1 MYQLFKKIAFQ
12 FDPEFAHHLSI
23 KGLQAFP
30 GVTSSLFNLGNIL
43 DEEKYQVKLGPNQ
56 WSFPIGLAAG
66 LDKNAECINFFS
78 NIAFGA
84 IEVGTVTPMPQE
96 GNEKPRLFRL
106 PEQASLRNRMGF
118 NNDGADEV
126 FKNIM
131 GSSPNRKILGVNLG
145 KNKLTAQEDAFKDYQ
160 ILYDKF
166 HSIADYLVVNISS
179 PNTPGLRDL
188 QKTEEMKVLF
198 DGLKDRRKDHPCPL
212 YLKISP
218 DVAMEDLTGI
228 VELCANYDL
237 TGIIATNT
245 TIMPDL
251 GNGGISGKLVKERSK
266 NIRNEVL
273 RIIKANDYPLQ
284 VIGVGGVDCFEDLH
298 DFWKHG
304 GKCMQLYTSFIY
316 QGPRVLYDIKKGIDK
331 LLKEK
336 ACSNVEELIKK
347 LQE

>member
-23 KGLQAFP
+23 KGLQTFP
-30 GVTSSLFNLGNIL
+30 GVTSSLFNLGQAF
-43 DEEKYQVKLGPNQ
+43 DSERYQVQLGPNK

-78 NIAFGA
+78 NIPFGA
-84 IEVGTVTPMPQE
+84 VEVGTVTPMPQA
-96 GNEKPRLFRL
+96 GNDKPRLFRI

-126 FKNIM
+126 LKNIK
-131 GSSPNRKILGVNLG
+131 GSSSKRKVLGVNLG
-145 KNKLTAQEDAFKDYQ
+145 KNKVTSQEDAFKDYQ
-160 ILYDKF
+160 KLYDKF
-166 HSIADYLVVNISS
+166 HSVADYLVVNISS

-198 DGLKDRRKDHPCPL
+198 DGLASRRKENPKPL

-218 DVAMEDLTGI
+218 DVANDDVPGI
-228 VELCANYDL
+228 VELCHNYNL

-251 GNGGISGKLVKERSK
+251 GNGGISGRLVKDRSK
-266 NIRNEVL
+266 NIRNLVL
-273 RIIKANDYPLQ
+273 KTVRENNYNLE
-284 VIGVGGVDCFEDLH
+284 VIGVGGVDCFEDLL
-298 DFWKHG
+298 DFWKNG

-316 QGPRVLYDIKKGIDK
+316 HGPQVLYDIKKGIDK
-331 LLKEK
+331 MLNEK
-336 ACSNVEELIKK
+336 SCSNVEELIKK
-347 LQE
+347 LQG